1 MEINASYS
9 NKIEP
14 DICNTV
20 YTQIMKPVYSVDK
33 QLFCGIIE
41 YNSKKYYVDL
51 DDFDSIINFSKKFI
65 FEKKDDIYPSYLYN
79 EHRINYLQFIYHF
92 REINVN
98 YVFHNLNPFDLRR
111 SNVFCYHTHHK
122 TITELYKVIEYIPG
136 HFSKHGVDPY
146 YMKNPMWKIEE
157 NGKEYILMYCEKD
170 TICKLCEKSYQKILE
185 YESII
190 NKKLTWY
197 KCLNGYIQTHSSTEN
212 MIYYIHQ
219 IITSC
224 YGNGQGTK
232 IISVDH
238 IDRNPLNNSWDN
250 LRLADRKQ
258 QEQNSKG
265 IMEGTKKARKSSAK
279 PLPEGITQD
288 MMARYVVYYHEW
300 LNKEHTKGRE
310 YFKVEK
316 HPKLDKIWI
325 GTKSNKVSIHE
336 KLVQVNEIVKNL
348 ELGI

>member
-1 MEINASYS
+1 
-9 NKIEP
+9 
-14 DICNTV
+14 
-20 YTQIMKPVYSVDK
+20 
-33 QLFCGIIE
+33 
-41 YNSKKYYVDL
+41 
-51 DDFDSIINFSKKFI
+51 
-65 FEKKDDIYPSYLYN
+65 
-79 EHRINYLQFIYHF
+79 
-92 REINVN
+92 
-98 YVFHNLNPFDLRR
+98 LNPFDLRR